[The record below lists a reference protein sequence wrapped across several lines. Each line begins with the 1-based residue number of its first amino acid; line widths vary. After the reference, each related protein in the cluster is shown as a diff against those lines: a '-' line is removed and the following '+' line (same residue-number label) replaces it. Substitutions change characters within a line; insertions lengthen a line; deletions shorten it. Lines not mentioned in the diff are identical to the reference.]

1 MAPRPRPGA
10 PASAKAARPQFAEVG
25 FV

>member
-10 PASAKAARPQFAEVG
+10 PTAAKPRPQFAEIG